1 MSTPP
6 TDYAELCGDDLRDLC
21 RGRGLPARGTMPE
34 LRERLRADDARRAT
48 AATERQV
55 TAAAEVPDAITHARA
70 LEQRIGWLAT
80 SSGATWHRAQ
90 QRVEEAARRLVAARG
105 LGHDD
110 GDQLQVLQ
118 RELAALDEAAAAYL
132 TAARRALAGG

>member
-1 MSTPP
+1 MTLRI
-6 TDYAELCGDDLRDLC
+6 DYGGRTVADLRNLC
-21 RGRGLPARGTMPE
+21 RGRDLPVSGTAAE
-34 LRERLRADDARRAT
+34 LRERLEADDARRSARAADASIT
-48 AATERQV
+48 SAAATPAPVE
-55 TAAAEVPDAITHARA
+55 AARE

-80 SSGATWHRAQ
+80 NAGATWHRAQ